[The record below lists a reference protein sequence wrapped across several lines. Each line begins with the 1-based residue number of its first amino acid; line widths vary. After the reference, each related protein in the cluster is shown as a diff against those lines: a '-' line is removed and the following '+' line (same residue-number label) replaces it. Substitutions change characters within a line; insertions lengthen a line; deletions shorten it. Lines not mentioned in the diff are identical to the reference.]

1 MRRKREV
8 KVLYKDQD
16 IAVCEK
22 PAGMPTADDKS
33 GDMDVFHSL
42 KNQLFFEENL
52 DREPELY
59 VVHRLDRPVGG
70 VLVFARTKEAA
81 AELSRQIRE
90 HIFEKD
96 YQAIVNGWLPEEDGV
111 FTDYLLKDDKKN
123 TSCTVP
129 EETKGAKKAEL
140 SYEVLDMVETGE
152 GKLTY
157 CLIHLMTGRHHQIRV
172 QFAVRGF
179 GLYGDT
185 KYNKKFQKTKKQ
197 YEEIGLYATRIS
209 FRHPV
214 TGEACTFKAEPKGK
228 AFFML
233 EELDAW

>member
-1 MRRKREV
+1 MRRKNEV
-8 KVLYKDQD
+8 KILYKDQD
-16 IAVCEK
+16 VAVCEK
-22 PAGMPTADDKS
+22 PAGMPAADDKS

-59 VVHRLDRPVGG
+59 MIHRLDRPVGG
-70 VLVFARTKEAA
+70 VMVFARNKKAA
-81 AELSRQIRE
+81 AELSRQVRE

-96 YQAIVNGWLPEEDGV
+96 YQAVVNGWLPEEDGI
-111 FTDYLLKDDKKN
+111 FTDYLLKDEKKN
-123 TSCTVP
+123 LSVIVKEGTP
-129 EETKGAKKAEL
+129 GAKKAEL
-140 SYEVLDMVETGE
+140 SYEVLDMAETGE
-152 GKLTY
+152 GRLSY

-172 QFAVRGF
+172 QFAGRGF

-185 KYNKKFQKTKKQ
+185 KYNQKFQKTKKR

-209 FRHPV
+209 FQHPSD
-214 TGEACTFKAEPKGK
+214 GKICTFKAEPKGK
-228 AFFML
+228 AFLML

>member
-70 VLVFARTKEAA
+70 VMVFARTKEAA

-96 YQAIVNGWLPEEDGV
+96 YQAIVNGWLPEEDGG
-111 FTDYLLKDDKKN
+111 FYGL
-123 TSCTVP
+123 S
-129 EETKGAKKAEL
+129 AE
-140 SYEVLDMVETGE
+140 
-152 GKLTY
+152 
-157 CLIHLMTGRHHQIRV
+157 RR
-172 QFAVRGF
+172 
-179 GLYGDT
+179 
-185 KYNKKFQKTKKQ
+185 
-197 YEEIGLYATRIS
+197 
-209 FRHPV
+209 
-214 TGEACTFKAEPKGK
+214 
-228 AFFML
+228 
-233 EELDAW
+233 